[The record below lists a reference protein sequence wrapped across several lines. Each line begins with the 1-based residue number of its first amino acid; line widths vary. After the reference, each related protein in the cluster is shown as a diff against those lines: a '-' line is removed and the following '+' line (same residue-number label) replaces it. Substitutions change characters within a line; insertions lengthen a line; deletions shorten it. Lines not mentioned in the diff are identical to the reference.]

1 MNIFNLIIAFLAFS
15 FTLSFLYFLIYGKI
29 TEKKFSSI
37 ADKFQKRF
45 GYMPFPMIVGKS
57 GGVIFWSYKE
67 SYLICSLFLPKM
79 PGTKKTLTQEEI
91 AFFRNLDKN
100 EISWFYRKYLA
111 FAVAMVSLIA
121 TLILLKLKDSGL
133 LLNAFTL

>member
-45 GYMPFPMIVGKS
+45 GYMPFPMIAGKS

-79 PGTKKTLTQEEI
+79 PGTKKL
-91 AFFRNLDKN
+91 
-100 EISWFYRKYLA
+100 
-111 FAVAMVSLIA
+111 
-121 TLILLKLKDSGL
+121 
-133 LLNAFTL
+133 